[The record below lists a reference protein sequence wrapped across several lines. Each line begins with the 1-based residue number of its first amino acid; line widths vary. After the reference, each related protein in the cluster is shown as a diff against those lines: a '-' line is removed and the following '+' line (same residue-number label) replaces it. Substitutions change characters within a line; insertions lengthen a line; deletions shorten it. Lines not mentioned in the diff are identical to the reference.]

1 MCFTERFLS
10 CCFEHYIQASYTLL
24 RKSKI
29 TVEVGHTVL
38 YHDPGDDDV
47 IVTALSVYP
56 EDALFLFHA
65 HTHTHT
71 HTHTHIPTNTAT
83 KQDTSWSWIILTSA
97 YGAQGL
103 VLLYQERLSRTKP
116 EPVLNLS
123 AVCSR
128 GPSAALL
135 NRSRFPAYWF
145 FLSLHVSKPFRE
157 RRHIYLNNFCKTAIR
172 KTIYPAYSTYEWNVC
187 TKKNNMT
194 HDDH

>member
-10 CCFEHYIQASYTLL
+10 CSSEHYVQASYTLL

-38 YHDPGDDDV
+38 YRDPDDV
-47 IVTALSVYP
+47 VAVTALSVYS

-65 HTHTHT
+65 HVHTHT
-71 HTHTHIPTNTAT
+71 RTYKHCHKTRH
-83 KQDTSWSWIILTSA
+83 Q
-97 YGAQGL
+97 L
-103 VLLYQERLSRTKP
+103 VLNHSDICIQSTGTCVTISGEAQPNKTQT
-116 EPVLNLS
+116 VLNLS

-135 NRSRFPAYWF
+135 SRSRFPAYWF
-145 FLSLHVSKPFRE
+145 FFISSCKQAIQRTEAP
-157 RRHIYLNNFCKTAIR
+157 RHIYLNNFSKTAIR

-187 TKKNNMT
+187 TKKIT
-194 HDDH
+194 